1 MKTLDIRDLRIGDY
15 VTTNERST
23 RTKKGEYYRITAIDS
38 IINLNKELIG
48 SATIE
53 SINDKDFYSVVVRIE
68 CLEPIPITEELML
81 KIGFLMGRFPL
92 FANGGHW
99 YKFNMEYSLY
109 GETGSMVV
117 KPISNTIGKD
127 FRVHV
132 DNSDC
137 DSVGSM
143 DIEFLH
149 ELQHI
154 AWDTLNFEFKL
165 K

>member
-23 RTKKGEYYRITAIDS
+23 RAKKGEYYRITAINS
-38 IINLNKELIG
+38 NINLNNELVG
-48 SATIE
+48 TATIE
-53 SINDKDFYSVVVRIE
+53 PVNDKYFGYVGAWIE

-92 FANGGHW
+92 FENAGYW
-99 YKFNMEYSLY
+99 CKFNMEYSLY
-109 GETGSMVV
+109 GEKGSMVV